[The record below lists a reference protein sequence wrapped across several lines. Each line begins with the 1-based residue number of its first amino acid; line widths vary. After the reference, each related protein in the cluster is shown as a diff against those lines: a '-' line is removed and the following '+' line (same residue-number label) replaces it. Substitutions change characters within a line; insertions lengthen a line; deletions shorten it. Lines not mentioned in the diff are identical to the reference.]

1 MKKSVSDSK
10 FSDFRL
16 SNRKY
21 ILFLL
26 LPGELGNYGSY
37 TNDSNL
43 IEGIIAGSED
53 AYRYLITKY
62 QQIVFRTVMGFIHS
76 EPDAEDITQ
85 EVFIE
90 VFRSVGKFRRESGLS
105 TWIYR
110 IAVNKSIN
118 FHRAGRRRK
127 IVSFLDLNAVE
138 LSGMKHEPVAPDEMN
153 PGSDMDRSEHA
164 AEIQKALD
172 SLPYNQRTA
181 FILSKY
187 DDLSYQEIASV
198 MKTSVPSVESL
209 LFRARRNLQKKLY
222 SYFKKN
228 F

>member
-1 MKKSVSDSK
+1 MD
-10 FSDFRL
+10 
-16 SNRKY
+16 
-21 ILFLL
+21 
-26 LPGELGNYGSY
+26 Y
-37 TNDSNL
+37 TNDSDL
-43 IEGIIAGSED
+43 TEGIIAGSED
-53 AYRYLITKY
+53 AYRYLINKY

-90 VFRSVGKFRRESGLS
+90 VFRSVGKFRRESGLA

-127 IVSFLDLNAVE
+127 IVSFFDLNAGEVP
-138 LSGMKHEPVAPDEMN
+138 GMNHEPVAPDDMN
-153 PGSDMDRSEHA
+153 PGTEIDRSEHA

-172 SLPYNQRTA
+172 SLPHKQHTA

-198 MKTSVPSVESL
+198 MNTTVPSVESL
-209 LFRARRNLQKKLY
+209 LFRARRSLKKKLY
-222 SYFKKN
+222 LYFKKS